1 MNTPAFVAYVLCCA
15 VSAACAFLLLRSW
28 RRSGSRLVM
37 WCGTAFVLIAASN
50 AALVVDLMVLADLS
64 ILRAALIALG
74 LGLLIYGIALEDP
87 R

>member
-1 MNTPAFVAYVLCCA
+1 MSTPALVAYVFCFA
-15 VSAACAFLLLRSW
+15 VSAACALLLLRSW
-28 RRSGSRLVM
+28 RRGGSRLVM
-37 WCGTAFVLIAASN
+37 WCGVAFVLLAASN
-50 AALVVDLMVLADLS
+50 AALVADLVLAADLS

>member
-1 MNTPAFVAYVLCCA
+1 MNTSALVAYVLCFA

-28 RRSGSRLVM
+28 RRGGSRLVM
-37 WCGTAFVLIAASN
+37 WCGVAFVLLAASN
-50 AALVVDLMVLADLS
+50 AALVVDLLVVADLS
-64 ILRAALIALG
+64 IPRAALIALG

>member
-1 MNTPAFVAYVLCCA
+1 MSTALVAYVFCFA

-37 WCGTAFVLIAASN
+37 WCGVAFVLLAASN
-50 AALVVDLMVLADLS
+50 ATLVADLVLAADLS

-74 LGLLIYGIALEDP
+74 LGLLVYGIALED
-87 R
+87 RR

>member
-1 MNTPAFVAYVLCCA
+1 MNTTALVAYVLCFA
-15 VSAACAFLLLRSW
+15 VSAACAFLLVRSW
-28 RRSGSRLVM
+28 RRSGSRLAM
-37 WCGTAFVLIAASN
+37 WCGVAFVLIAASN
-50 AALVVDLMVLADLS
+50 AALVVDLMLAADLS